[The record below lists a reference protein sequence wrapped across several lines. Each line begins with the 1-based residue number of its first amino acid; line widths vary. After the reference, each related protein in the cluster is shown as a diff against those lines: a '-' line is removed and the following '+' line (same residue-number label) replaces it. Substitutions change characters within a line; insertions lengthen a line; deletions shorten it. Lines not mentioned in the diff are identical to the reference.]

1 MTVRSKYAY
10 DVETNIIMRRKSM
23 GRLIIDGKRV
33 YELDEACLE
42 QKRRS
47 GKTNAQMQT
56 MKLQENSSK
65 QQEKRKR
72 S

>member
-1 MTVRSKYAY
+1 
-10 DVETNIIMRRKSM
+10 M

-56 MKLQENSSK
+56 MRLQENSGK
-65 QQEKRKR
+65 HQEKRKR